1 MQIETFSSS
10 VPAAASRRVRRR
22 WVATAAL
29 AMAVIG
35 VAACSSSDSES
46 TTTTTAAPASTTT
59 TAAQDGG
66 DIVTEP
72 GPVSLGVGD
81 RATLELEANPTTGYQ
96 WELATEPDSSIVA
109 VVSDTYTAATNDT
122 GMVGAG
128 GTQVIVIEGVAAGST
143 TLELRYVRPWET
155 DGAAAQTA
163 SFDITVE

>member
-1 MQIETFSSS
+1 M
-10 VPAAASRRVRRR
+10 AAATL
-22 WVATAAL
+22 VALTA
-29 AMAVIG
+29 
-35 VAACSSSDSES
+35 VAACSSSDSEGA
-46 TTTTTAAPASTTT
+46 TTTTEPAGSTT

-66 DIVTEP
+66 DLVTEP

-96 WELATEPDSSIVA
+96 WELATEPDSSVVS
-109 VVSDTYTAATNDT
+109 VVSDTYTAATSDT

-128 GTQVIVIEGVAAGST
+128 GTQVIVIEGVAAGTT

-155 DGAAAQTA
+155 DGAAAETA

>member
-1 MQIETFSSS
+1 MQTETFSSRTAHRS
-10 VPAAASRRVRRR
+10 RRPGRGWFAAATAL
-22 WVATAAL
+22 VALTAL
-29 AMAVIG
+29 
-35 VAACSSSDSES
+35 AACSSSDSEGATTTTEASSS
-46 TTTTTAAPASTTT
+46 TTT
-59 TAAQDGG
+59 AQDGG

-96 WELATEPDSSIVA
+96 WELATEPDAAVVS
-109 VVSDTYTAATNDT
+109 VVSDTYTASTTDS

-128 GTQVIVIEGVAAGST
+128 GTQRIVIQGVAAGST